1 MRAITIFVLVL
12 VLPPGG
18 LAATS
23 PRQAEQAA
31 EASPRQPELQ
41 APLEIGSYRPALMA
55 SAIFQETNRVRR
67 RAGLRPFRPLAK
79 LDEAADLQAGI
90 GALLP
95 GVDHHNP
102 LPGLGDAADRVHA
115 VGLEYTLLAE
125 NIALTMTLDVTN
137 VDGGVTVEGRDASRH
152 YVDAKTGRTLVPLT
166 YAGFAAAVVK
176 QWMDSPPHR
185 ANILNP
191 QLRYLGCSAHWRHDY
206 TDLDTLYSV
215 QVFMAR

>member
-1 MRAITIFVLVL
+1 MRAITSFLLVL
-12 VLPPGG
+12 VLLSVG
-18 LAATS
+18 LATTS
-23 PRQAEQAA
+23 PRQDEKAA
-31 EASPRQPELQ
+31 EESPRQPELQ
-41 APLEIGSYRPALMA
+41 GALEIGSYRPALMA

-67 RAGLRPFRPLAK
+67 RAGLRPFRSMPK

-102 LPGLGDAADRVHA
+102 FPGLGDIADRVHA

-125 NIALTMTLDVTN
+125 NIALTMTLDVTD
-137 VDGGVTVEGRDASRH
+137 VGGGVTVEGRDANRH
-152 YVDAKTGRTLVPLT
+152 YTDEKTGRTLVPLT
-166 YAGFAAAVVK
+166 YAGFAAVVVK
-176 QWMDSPPHR
+176 QWMDSPGHR

-215 QVFMAR
+215 QVFMTP